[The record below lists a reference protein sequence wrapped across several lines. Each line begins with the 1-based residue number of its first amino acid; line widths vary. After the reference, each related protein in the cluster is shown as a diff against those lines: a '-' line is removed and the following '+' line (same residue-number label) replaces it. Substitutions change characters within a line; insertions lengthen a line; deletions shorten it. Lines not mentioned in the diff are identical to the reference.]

1 MRGQHWIGEV
11 NAWGWSYPDGDLTT
25 PPDVQAALRDT
36 GICIGLLLEILV
48 GDGQSESHV
57 ELSVGDIDALRG
69 ETLQHCCQGL
79 SAGSHATAGACSAFR
94 GQVGLET
101 DTIDAD
107 AVRLNEVDNAAG
119 TGSLV
124 TIVLQV
130 VVVV

>member
-48 GDGQSESHV
+48 GNRQGESHV
-57 ELSVGDIDALRG
+57 ELSVGDIDTLGGEALQDSR
-69 ETLQHCCQGL
+69 QGL
-79 SAGSHATAGACSAFR
+79 SAGCHATTGARSAFR
-94 GQVGLET
+94 SQVGLEAY
-101 DTIDAD
+101 TIDAD
-107 AVRLNEVDNAAG
+107 AVRLNKVNDAAG
-119 TGSLV
+119 TSSLV
-124 TIVLQV
+124 AVVLQV